1 MKALIVEDDPVVARV
16 IEAALRE
23 EAWLA
28 DVAPTGQDAVKKALF
43 EQNSYDLIVL
53 DVMLPDLSGIEVIRR
68 IRAASS
74 MIPVLF
80 LTALDS
86 VLDRVKGLDAGAD
99 DYLTKPFEVAELLA
113 RVRALSRRK
122 GSIVVENGL
131 EYGRLSVNRLER
143 EGFANHTPLHLTVKE
158 YELFEYLLQNAEQIL
173 TREQIFLH
181 VWGYDAEAGPTVV
194 EVYVHFLRKKL
205 AASGCENYIRTIRGV
220 GYMVKE

>member
-131 EYGRLSVNRLER
+131 EYGRLSANRLER